1 MHKLYDKGLL
11 TEGAI
16 FEFLASHTSV
26 VFQPEFEDPRY
37 SGINPYA
44 LGFGMMTDIKRISEE
59 PTEED
64 RAWFPS
70 FAGKGDW
77 RSVLKDA
84 WANYRDES
92 FIEQFLSPKLMRD
105 FKLFALVDDA
115 EAPVV
120 TVSAIHDE
128 AGYRRVRSTL
138 ARQYDIGESDP
149 NIQVTGANLKGNRKL
164 FLEHRMH
171 RGVPLNAQL
180 KAQVMPHIE
189 RLWGHE
195 VVLEEVADN

>member
-1 MHKLYDKGLL
+1 M
-11 TEGAI
+11 
-16 FEFLASHTSV
+16 S
-26 VFQPEFEDPRY
+26 
-37 SGINPYA
+37 
-44 LGFGMMTDIKRISEE
+44 DIKRISEE
-59 PTEED
+59 PTAED
-64 RAWFPS
+64 RAWFP

-77 RSVLKDA
+77 RDVLKDA

-92 FIEQFLSPKLMRD
+92 FIEQFLSPKLIRD
-105 FKLFALVDDA
+105 FKLFALADEA
-115 EAPVV
+115 EAPAL
-120 TVSAIHDE
+120 TVAAIHDD

-138 ARQYDIGESDP
+138 ARQYDIGETDP

-189 RLWGHE
+189 RLWGYE
-195 VVLEEVADN
+195 VALEETSAG

>member
-1 MHKLYDKGLL
+1 
-11 TEGAI
+11 
-16 FEFLASHTSV
+16 
-26 VFQPEFEDPRY
+26 
-37 SGINPYA
+37 
-44 LGFGMMTDIKRISEE
+44 
-59 PTEED
+59 
-64 RAWFPS
+64 
-70 FAGKGDW
+70 
-77 RSVLKDA
+77 
-84 WANYRDES
+84 
-92 FIEQFLSPKLMRD
+92 MRD
-105 FKLFALVDDA
+105 FKLFALTDEA

-164 FLEHRMH
+164 FLEHGMH

-180 KAQVMPHIE
+180 KAQVLPHIE

-195 VVLEEVADN
+195 VALEEVADN